1 MRIFFSLFAAQTGH
15 YYRVEVNEACPPCLH
30 GDQLMII
37 RHKGCSDNAQT
48 GKKYIHHTWKKPEK
62 KLRVALNF
70 TFLQFDLEWK

>member
-15 YYRVEVNEACPPCLH
+15 YYRVGVNEACPPCLH

-48 GKKYIHHTWKKPEK
+48 GKKYIQKAKKKTPY
-62 KLRVALNF
+62 RAL
-70 TFLQFDLEWK
+70 FDFSTIWLGLVGKP